1 MDDRAADPT
10 EPDAPG
16 FLAAHHP
23 FDQLSADALAQVAQD
38 LEARSVAAG
47 EQVLTPDQPV
57 THLHIVRR
65 GAVEVRDR
73 DGLLLARLGEG
84 DVFGQ
89 YAMAEGAAA
98 DISAVALDEA
108 LLYLIP
114 AERFEALCASHPP
127 LRYFLAPRG
136 GLGAA
141 AGRRRPGA
149 AESGSNLLHTPVG
162 RLVARE
168 PVTITADTSVR
179 AAAQT
184 MGRQGISSLLVLD
197 AQGALVGIVTD
208 RDLRTRVL
216 AAGRSP
222 EAPVGEVMSPS
233 PATIEASGHAYE
245 ALLIMA
251 RSHYHHLP
259 VMDDGRLV
267 GMLTDTDLLQRHST
281 SPLFMVGDVHRC
293 NTVEDLAAAT
303 TNLRKLLVTLVD
315 ANASCYSVGR
325 VISSVGEAVNSRLL
339 VLAEER
345 FGPPPVPYAWMTGG
359 SLARLEQTALSDQD
373 NCLLL
378 ADEYDETAH
387 GEYFRDLADFVC
399 DALNDCGYVYC
410 PGEIMAKTP
419 RWRQPLAQWKR
430 YFDGWIDAPQPKAL
444 MHACIFFDLRRL
456 HGDAPLFGALHEY
469 VLRRAQEN
477 RIFHAYMASNAITHQ
492 PPLGFFGNFVLVKDG
507 EHDRTL
513 DLKHNGVV
521 PIVDIARIYALVAG
535 VPRVNTTRRLEAAAT
550 RGALSGDGAADLR
563 DALEFIGTVRLRHQ
577 ANQIANGE
585 APDNFVHPERL
596 SSFERSHLKDA
607 FAVVRTHQQALSQRY
622 QAGRL

>member
-1 MDDRAADPT
+1 MDDRAAAI

-23 FDQLSADALAQVAQD
+23 FDQLDARALEQVAHD
-38 LEARSVAAG
+38 LEARRVAAG
-47 EQVLTPDQPV
+47 EPVLEPDQPV

-73 DGLLLARLGEG
+73 DGVLLARLGEG

-89 YAMAEGAAA
+89 NALAENVPA
-98 DISAVALDEA
+98 DISATALDETM
-108 LLYLIP
+108 LYLIP
-114 AERFEALCASHPP
+114 ARRFEALCSSHPP
-127 LRYFLAPRG
+127 LRYFLAPRADPG
-136 GLGAA
+136 EGAKR
-141 AGRRRPGA
+141 GRASA

-162 RLVARE
+162 RLVARS
-168 PVTITADTSVR
+168 PVTVTVDTSVR
-179 AAAQT
+179 AAART
-184 MGRQGISSLLVLD
+184 MSRQGISSLLVVD
-197 AQGALVGIVTD
+197 GEGALVGIVTD
-208 RDLRTRVL
+208 RDLRSRVL
-216 AAGRSP
+216 AAGRPP
-222 EAPVGEVMSPS
+222 EIPVGEVMSPS

-251 RSHYHHLP
+251 RRHYHHLP
-259 VMDDGRLV
+259 VMDDGRLI

-281 SPLFMVGDVHRC
+281 SPLFMLGDVHRC
-293 NTVEDLAAAT
+293 NDVAGLATAT

-315 ANASCYSVGR
+315 ANASCYSIGR
-325 VISSVGEAVNSRLL
+325 VISSVGEAVNTRLL

-345 FGPPPVPYAWMTGG
+345 FGPPPIPFAWMTGG

-378 ADEYDETAH
+378 ADTYDEGAH
-387 GEYFRDLADFVC
+387 GDYFRELADYVC
-399 DALNDCGYVYC
+399 DALDACGYVYC

-419 RWRQPLAQWKR
+419 TWRQPLAQWKR
-430 YFDGWIDAPQPKAL
+430 YFDRWIDTPQPKAL
-444 MHACIFFDLRRL
+444 MHASIFFDLRRL
-456 HGDAPLFGALHEY
+456 HGDAPLFDELHQY

-477 RIFHAYMASNAITHQ
+477 RIFHAYMVSNAITHQ
-492 PPLGFFGNFVLVKDG
+492 PPLGFFGNFVLIKDG

-535 VPRVNTTRRLEAAAT
+535 IPRVNTTRRLEAAASH
-550 RGALSGDGAADLR
+550 GALSGEGGADLR

-577 ANQIANGE
+577 ANQIDRGE
-585 APDNFVHPERL
+585 APDNFVHPEHL

>member
-1 MDDRAADPT
+1 MDDRALRTTDSDT
-10 EPDAPG
+10 VT
-16 FLAAHHP
+16 FLGAHHP
-23 FDQLSADALAQVAQD
+23 FDQLSGEALAEVARD
-38 LEARSVAAG
+38 VDGRAFGAG
-47 EQVLTPDQPV
+47 EELVVPDQKV

-73 DGLLLARLGEG
+73 DGVLLARLGEG
-84 DVFGQ
+84 DVFGKD
-89 YAMAEGAAA
+89 ALADKAPA
-98 DISAVALDEA
+98 DIRALALDAGQLLLIEA
-108 LLYLIP
+108 SRL
-114 AERFEALCASHPP
+114 EALCAAHPP
-127 LRYFLAPRG
+127 LRYFLAPRA
-136 GLGAA
+136 GLGEA
-141 AGRRRPGA
+141 AGHARA
-149 AESGSNLLHTPVG
+149 DSAESGANLLHTPVG
-162 RLVARE
+162 RLVARR
-168 PVTITADTSVR
+168 PVTVTPDTPVR
-179 AAAQT
+179 DAART
-184 MGRQGISSLLVLD
+184 MSSQGISSLLVVD
-197 AQGALVGIVTD
+197 GAGALVGILTD
-208 RDLRTRVL
+208 RDLRSRVL

-222 EAPVGEVMSPS
+222 ECSVGDVMSPS

-245 ALLIMA
+245 AMLIMA

-259 VMDDGRLV
+259 VMDDGKLV

-293 NTVEDLAAAT
+293 NDVADLAAAT

-315 ANASCYSVGR
+315 ANASCDSIGR
-325 VISSVGEAVNSRLL
+325 VISSVGEAVNARLL

-359 SLARLEQTALSDQD
+359 SLGRMEQTALSDQD

-378 ADEYDETAH
+378 SDDYDEAAH
-387 GEYFRDLADFVC
+387 GAYFRELADYVC

-419 RWRQPLAQWKR
+419 KWRQPLAQWKR
-430 YFDGWIDAPQPKAL
+430 YFDGWIDTPQPKAL

-456 HGDAPLFGALHEY
+456 HGDAPLFEQLHEY

-507 EHDRTL
+507 KHDRTL

-521 PIVDIARIYALVAG
+521 PIVDIARIYALVSG
-535 VPRVNTTRRLEAAAT
+535 IPRVNTMRRLEAAAH
-550 RGALSGDGAADLR
+550 GSLSGGGAADLR

-577 ANQIANGE
+577 ANQISNAE
-585 APDNFVHPERL
+585 PPDNFVHPEQL
-596 SSFERSHLKDA
+596 SSFERNHLKDA